1 MHGKIKE
8 KITNI
13 IPEYAIFP
21 LILALTVNNCIYI
34 GVAQFR
40 NMLSFSSLATTLDER
55 IPLITPF
62 VIFYVLAYV
71 QWVLNYVLI
80 GRNSKEL
87 CYRFVSGDIL
97 SKIICLF
104 FFVFFPTTLVRPE
117 ITGTDSKTCSNYTS
131 AL

>member
-104 FFVFFPTTLVRPE
+104 FFVFSFL
-117 ITGTDSKTCSNYTS
+117 Y
-131 AL
+131 